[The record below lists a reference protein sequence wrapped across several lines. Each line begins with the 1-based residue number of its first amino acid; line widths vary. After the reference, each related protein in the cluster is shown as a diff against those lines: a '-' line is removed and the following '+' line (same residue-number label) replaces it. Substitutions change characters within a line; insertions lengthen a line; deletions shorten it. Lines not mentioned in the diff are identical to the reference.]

1 MPKLD
6 SNSSQLLSSIPVAS
20 QPQID
25 YASILRL
32 FRDELTESL
41 VDRQVAALKW
51 KKMDPYQL
59 EPR

>member
-6 SNSSQLLSSIPVAS
+6 LNSSQLLSSIPVTS

-41 VDRQVAALKW
+41 VDRQVAALNVIV
-51 KKMDPYQL
+51 Q
-59 EPR
+59 RNSNG

>member
-6 SNSSQLLSSIPVAS
+6 SNSSQLLSSVPVAA

-41 VDRQVAALKW
+41 VDRQVAALNVIV
-51 KKMDPYQL
+51 Q
-59 EPR
+59 RNSNG

>member
-6 SNSSQLLSSIPVAS
+6 ANASQLLTSIPHSA

-25 YASILRL
+25 YVAILRL

-41 VDRQVAALKW
+41 VDRQVAALNVIV
-51 KKMDPYQL
+51 Q
-59 EPR
+59 RNANG